1 MKTLK
6 EILQKKCKVSEKL
19 FIKTEMKQLSVKVIR
34 NYF

>member
-19 FIKTEMKQLSVKVIR
+19 FIKIEMKQLSVKVIR